1 MSAHRHDWY
10 TAHVVAGG
18 RWRAQVAELAKEL
31 GLKPH
36 KVKDGEG
43 KEVELFSPVET
54 KGILGSDDRYA
65 AHPVCMFVCT
75 YVLWVSL

>member
-1 MSAHRHDWY
+1 MWPTGDLRCV
-10 TAHVVAGG
+10 T
-18 RWRAQVAELAKEL
+18 RALRLVTVGVLQVAELAKEL

-65 AHPVCMFVCT
+65 AASP
-75 YVLWVSL
+75 

>member
-1 MSAHRHDWY
+1 VTCDW
-10 TAHVVAGG
+10 
-18 RWRAQVAELAKEL
+18 WQVAELAKEL

-54 KGILGSDDRYA
+54 KGILGSGRRYGRRAGPWVALA
-65 AHPVCMFVCT
+65 AHQAPGVT
-75 YVLWVSL
+75 AATDTHSVSL